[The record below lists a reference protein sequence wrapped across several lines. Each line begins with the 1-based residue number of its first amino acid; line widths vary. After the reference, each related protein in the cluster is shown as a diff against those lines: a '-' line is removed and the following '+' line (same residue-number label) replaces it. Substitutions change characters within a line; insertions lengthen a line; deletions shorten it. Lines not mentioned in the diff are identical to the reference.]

1 MQRKTIVIVGGGTA
15 GWLTAAFLSRIL
27 ATQMP
32 GGVRISLIESEEIGI
47 VGVGEGTFPTIRNTL
62 MAIGIDESRFMRASL
77 ATFKQGIRFTDW
89 VDPPKDGQHSSYF
102 HPFSAPLPM
111 PGGAE
116 MLPYWLLGCAPNGAS
131 FVSSTGV
138 QEQIVQARR
147 APKRP
152 SDPAYQGTLTYAYHF
167 DATKLAAL
175 LRDVSKEL
183 GVTHLQGRVTSVE
196 KTDSGDIA
204 AIVSPEHGRL
214 TADLFIDCSGFRAEL
229 IGKALDVPFKS
240 VKHHLFTDRAVT
252 VQVPY
257 ERADA
262 PLESCTVSTAQEA
275 GWTWDIGLESRR
287 GVGYVYSSDHT
298 DEDRAEQVLRSY
310 IGPMA
315 EGLTARKLKFD
326 TGYREKQWVG
336 NCVAVGLS
344 AGFFEPLESTG
355 IMLIEV
361 AAHLIADLFPWE
373 GSMRP
378 AANLFNRLMA
388 RRYER
393 IVDFLKL
400 HYCLSKRPEQFWQDN
415 ADPASIPESLLE
427 KLEMWRFRP
436 PSRFD
441 FVGDYETFLPISY
454 QAVLYG
460 MGFVTNLAAASASYG
475 AKKTAATRF
484 GEIGAMVPRA
494 MAELPSHRDLIN
506 RIYGVNQQQPAQR
519 AAF

>member
-27 ATQMP
+27 ATKMP
-32 GGVRISLIESEEIGI
+32 GGAQISLIESEEIGI

-89 VDPPKDGQHSSYF
+89 VDPPKDGRHSSYF

-116 MLPYWLLGCAPNGAS
+116 MLPYWLLGCAPGDQS
-131 FVSSTGV
+131 FVASTGV

-152 SDPAYQGTLTYAYHF
+152 SDPAYQGALTYAYHF
-167 DATKLAAL
+167 DAAKLANL

-183 GVTHLQGRVTSVE
+183 GVKHLQGRVTSVE
-196 KTDSGDIA
+196 KTDSGDIE

-240 VKHHLFTDRAVT
+240 VKHHLFTNRAVT
-252 VQVPY
+252 IQVPY
-257 ERADA
+257 ERPDA
-262 PLESCTVSTAQEA
+262 PIESCTVSTAHEA

-298 DEDRAEQVLRSY
+298 DEDRAEQVLRDY

-315 EGLTARKLKFD
+315 EGLNARTLKFD

-378 AANLFNRLMA
+378 AANLFNQLMA
-388 RRYER
+388 QRHER
-393 IVDFLKL
+393 ITDFLKL
-400 HYCLSKRPEQFWQDN
+400 HYCLSRRPEQFWQDN

-441 FVGDYETFLPISY
+441 FIGDYETFLPISY

-460 MGFVTNLAAASASYG
+460 MGFATNLEAASASYG

-494 MAELPSHRDLIN
+494 MAELPPHRELIS

>member
-27 ATQMP
+27 ATRMP
-32 GGVRISLIESEEIGI
+32 GGARISLIESEEIGI

-116 MLPYWLLGCAPNGAS
+116 MLPYWLLGCAPGDQS

-152 SDPAYQGTLTYAYHF
+152 SDPAYQGALTYAYHF
-167 DATKLAAL
+167 DAAKLAAL

-183 GVTHLQGRVTSVE
+183 GVKHLEGRVTSVE

-252 VQVPY
+252 IQVPY
-257 ERADA
+257 ERPDA
-262 PLESCTVSTAQEA
+262 PIESCTVSTAQEA

-310 IGPMA
+310 IGSMA
-315 EGLTARKLKFD
+315 EGLNARKLKFD

-388 RRYER
+388 HRYER

-460 MGFVTNLAAASASYG
+460 MGFVTNLEAASASYG

-494 MAELPSHRDLIN
+494 MAELPSHRDLIS